1 MSFRL
6 DNRKKKEKNNKE
18 WYKGAWKGKMNIQS
32 KRIVM
37 IQRKKEKER
46 EREREWERDRKRKR

>member
-6 DNRKKKEKNNKE
+6 NNRKKKEKKNKE

-46 EREREWERDRKRKR
+46 EREIAWNNQR